1 MMYWWMLMLKRWY
14 WRLRWKL
21 TLRTVRSAV
30 KKRNGE
36 MDSMKWTYKDKEFTT
51 EDIGEY
57 YGFIYRIT
65 NTITGHDYIGRKYFK
80 SKRKLK
86 PLKGYKRKRT
96 KIVETDWNDYYGSSK
111 RLLADIEEHGEDN
124 FKREIIELCTT
135 RGNTN
140 YAELVW
146 QVNEEVLLREDSY
159 NGIIAIKI
167 GVGSVKNY
175 IMEK

>member
-1 MMYWWMLMLKRWY
+1 MIWI
-14 WRLRWKL
+14 WKPHTAL
-21 TLRTVRSAV
+21 SVVKSRS
-30 KKRNGE
+30 GE
-36 MDSMKWTYKDKEFTT
+36 MDSTKWTYKGEEFTS
-51 EDIGEY
+51 EDVGEY

-65 NTITGHDYIGRKYFK
+65 NLSNGHDYLGRKYFK

-86 PLKGYKRKRT
+86 PLKGKKNKRHR
-96 KIVETDWNDYYGSSK
+96 IVETDWKDYYGSSK
-111 RLLADIEEHGEDN
+111 RLLEDIEELGKEN
-124 FKREIIELCTT
+124 FTREIIELCTT

-175 IMEK
+175 IMEKEDGNS